1 MSFVGP
7 RPERP
12 EIEAELAKSIPLFP
26 VRHLV
31 RPGLTGWA
39 QVSAPYA
46 ATREDHLQKLRHDL
60 YYLKYRSLALDAAIM
75 LKTAYSVLKRK
86 GR

>member
-1 MSFVGP
+1 M
-7 RPERP
+7 RR
-12 EIEAELAKSIPLFP
+12 
-26 VRHLV
+26 LV

-46 ATREDHLQKLRHDL
+46 STVKVYLLKLRHDL
-60 YYLKYRSLALDAAIM
+60 YYLKYRSLMLDATIV
-75 LKTAYSVLKRK
+75 LKTFYSVLKRK